1 MAGNLKM
8 AKRHFT
14 KKIFFFLGKFKK
26 FQKEKTQNA
35 KQNEKGNLVSA
46 AARVDMVTLQSKNG
60 RRISRMKHHG
70 RIYYAAGQKTNHHR
84 PAFRP
89 KRNSTRNDE
98 RLADKTANSVQCAD
112 TFQSRTSK
120 TFTII
125 IMYKRDLQI

>member
-89 KRNSTRNDE
+89 KRNSTRMMNDWPTKQPTVYNAQTHFKVV
-98 RLADKTANSVQCAD
+98 RRKH
-112 TFQSRTSK
+112 SR
-120 TFTII
+120 
-125 IMYKRDLQI
+125 